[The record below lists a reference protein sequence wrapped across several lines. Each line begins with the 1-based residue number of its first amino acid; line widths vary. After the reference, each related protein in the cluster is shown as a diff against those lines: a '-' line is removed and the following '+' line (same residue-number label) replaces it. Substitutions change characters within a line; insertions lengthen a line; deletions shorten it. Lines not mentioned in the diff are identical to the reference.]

1 MALTSPVSLL
11 VLEEFRLHVADV
23 DGTVARILATSSR
36 GIEPLIPLLT
46 SVDDR
51 RDVATIRALH
61 AGEIPEPDG
70 PQRVALDPLV
80 STWTVPKQYAA
91 RIAERSEDPPSS
103 YRLAVTE
110 SGINAQGG
118 AEQSLATDA
127 DGEASSHAIGLIWIG
142 APLGTRAGL
151 VILIGTYRDAAG
163 APASQLGWPLPVG
176 RALGIR
182 VYESARD

>member
-1 MALTSPVSLL
+1 M
-11 VLEEFRLHVADV
+11 
-23 DGTVARILATSSR
+23 
-36 GIEPLIPLLT
+36 EPLIPLLT

-51 RDVATIRALH
+51 RDVATIRGLH
-61 AGEIPEPDG
+61 PGEVAEPDA
-70 PQRVALDPLV
+70 PQRAALDPLV
-80 STWTVPKQYAA
+80 STWAIPKQYAV

-110 SGINAQGG
+110 SGINGRGG
-118 AEQSLATDA
+118 AEQELATDA
-127 DGEASSHAIGLIWIG
+127 DDHASSHAIGLIWIG
-142 APLGTRAGL
+142 APVATRAGL
-151 VILIGTYRDAAG
+151 VILIGMYRDAAG